1 MSLTVVFKGLFHR
14 VCFCHQ
20 LLLLFFGRPA
30 LRLFLRTPVLFFLF
44 QDIPN
49 CCFGYAQ
56 YLCNASDWF
65 SLFSQLQITCFSPIV
80 LDLNADFS
88 LPTTNAVFGKKLKA
102 KSRYSSC
109 RVIDWLNLTHGLQ
122 EIHTSNKF

>member
-44 QDIPN
+44 SFFCFFFIKICRTIVSGMLWEYLTYLHHFDD
-49 CCFGYAQ
+49 CCGV
-56 YLCNASDWF
+56 N
-65 SLFSQLQITCFSPIV
+65 
-80 LDLNADFS
+80 
-88 LPTTNAVFGKKLKA
+88 G
-102 KSRYSSC
+102 
-109 RVIDWLNLTHGLQ
+109 
-122 EIHTSNKF
+122 